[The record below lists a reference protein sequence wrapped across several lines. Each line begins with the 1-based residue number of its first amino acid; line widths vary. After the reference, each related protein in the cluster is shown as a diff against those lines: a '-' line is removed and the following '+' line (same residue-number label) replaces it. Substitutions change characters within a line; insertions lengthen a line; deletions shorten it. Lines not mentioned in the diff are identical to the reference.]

1 MRESRLN
8 WVEEEGGVVC
18 LDTCR
23 LSFFFPSY
31 PFPRHFFFPLRPRSQ
46 KFCAFYIPP
55 PLSGPFIPLTSSRTA
70 DALVRRRKEDTL
82 FSLSPP
88 PLLPLPPPQKGEGNE
103 IEFPRACRVTQRRS
117 AYTNTH
123 SPRNSSSDEI
133 VRKVDQIWG
142 KGRRSNCFIPFDLVR
157 SMSHNKFFQ
166 FSCHQH

>member
-1 MRESRLN
+1 MSVWTL
-8 WVEEEGGVVC
+8 VAC
-18 LDTCR
+18 LSSSLPTPSPDTF
-23 LSFFFPSY
+23 SF
-31 PFPRHFFFPLRPRSQ
+31 PFERVRRNSAHFTLPPPRAGAVLPPHCVAHCGRPRSATEGRYS
-46 KFCAFYIPP
+46 FLPS
-55 PLSGPFIPLTSSRTA
+55 PL
-70 DALVRRRKEDTL
+70 
-82 FSLSPP
+82 

-142 KGRRSNCFIPFDLVR
+142 KGRRSICFIPFDLVR

>member
-1 MRESRLN
+1 M
-8 WVEEEGGVVC
+8 
-18 LDTCR
+18 DTCR

-46 KFCAFYIPP
+46 KFCAFYTPP
-55 PLSGPFIPLTSSRTA
+55 SPFWPFYPPSLRRELLTPSFGEG
-70 DALVRRRKEDTL
+70 RKIL
-82 FSLSPP
+82 FSPFPP

-142 KGRRSNCFIPFDLVR
+142 KGRRSICFIPFDLVR